1 MAVEP
6 SANIKAR
13 LYQILSFFT
22 QRDKF
27 KAALITLVHIG
38 LTILDLV
45 GIALI
50 GLLAAMAIR
59 GVSSTNTTSRLDL
72 ILTNIG
78 LQNSSLQAKAMVVGG
93 VAAIALILRT
103 MASMYLNRKTMKFLS
118 VKGNQI
124 SREIVSRLFKSDY
137 LTLQRINRQ
146 DIIYTLTSGVTT
158 MTVGVIGVGISAIS
172 DIFTLFII
180 IGGLIFVDPVMAVLC
195 ALIFGLLGFA
205 LYLSVQKKAI
215 ELGKKDTELSIAIA
229 NESINAISLYRELN
243 LRGNLDEY
251 ELNIHANRQKLTNT
265 VVSVTF
271 MPFVSKYMM
280 EIAIVVSA
288 ILVSAIQFTRNDAIH
303 AIATLSIFMA
313 ASSRIAPAAMRL
325 QQSLVLLRG
334 NLSMVNRSLDL
345 ISQLE
350 KVKITQTDILKPLEF
365 TPSIKAINA
374 TFRYEQ
380 NLSAGFSNINIEISP
395 GSIVGVVGPSG
406 AGKTTFTQAVI
417 GMYPLT
423 EGKLLVSGVSAEKAF
438 KIWPGEI
445 AYVPQNL
452 ELLDRTLAENISL
465 STNSSTWNL
474 EKLSEIIQECGL
486 RDYFDALPNGFNTV
500 IGGANT
506 QLSGGQLQRLA
517 IARAMYTT
525 PKLLVLDE
533 ATSALD
539 SQTEKF
545 VTDSIRAMR
554 EVYGTTV
561 ILVAHRLATLLNCDK
576 IFYFELGKV
585 VYSGTF
591 EEVKK
596 NVPDFEYQA
605 KLMGL

>member
-1 MAVEP
+1 MAVD
-6 SANIKAR
+6 SGADIKAR
-13 LYQILSFFT
+13 LSQILSFFT
-22 QRDKF
+22 RRDKLR
-27 KAALITLVHIG
+27 ASLITLVQIG
-38 LTILDLV
+38 LTILDLA

-50 GLLAAMAIR
+50 GLLAAVAIR
-59 GVSSTNTTSRLDL
+59 GVSSSNTTSRLDL

-78 LQNSSLQAKAMVVGG
+78 LENSSLQTKAIVVGG
-93 VAAIALILRT
+93 AAAIALIFRT
-103 MASMYLNRKTMKFLS
+103 VASMYLNRKTMKFLS
-118 VKGNQI
+118 LKGNQI
-124 SREIVSRLFKSDY
+124 SREIVARLFRSNY
-137 LTLQRINRQ
+137 LTIQRINRQ

-172 DIFTLFII
+172 DIFTLLII
-180 IGGLIFVDPVMAVLC
+180 IGGLVFVDPVMAILC
-195 ALIFGLLGFA
+195 TLIFCLLGIA
-205 LYLSVQKKAI
+205 LYVNVQRKAI
-215 ELGKKDTELSIAIA
+215 DLGKQDTQLSIGIA
-229 NESINAISLYRELN
+229 NQSTNAISLYRELN
-243 LRGNLDEY
+243 LRGNLSEY
-251 ELNIHANRQKLTNT
+251 ELNIHASRQKLTNT

-271 MPFVSKYMM
+271 MPFVSKYLM
-280 EIAIVVSA
+280 EIAVVVSA
-288 ILVSAIQFTRNDAIH
+288 ILVSAVQFTRNDAIH
-303 AIATLSIFMA
+303 AIATLSIFLA

-334 NLSMVNRSLDL
+334 NLSMVSRSLEL
-345 ISQLE
+345 ISHLD
-350 KVKITQTDILKPLEF
+350 KINSNQVEIPKARKF
-365 TPSIKAINA
+365 IPSVQARNA
-374 TFRYEQ
+374 TFKYEK
-380 NLSAGFSNINIEISP
+380 NLTAGFSNINLEIPP

-423 EGKLLVSGVSAEKAF
+423 EGELLVSGVSAELAF

-445 AYVPQNL
+445 SYVPQNL

-465 STNSSTWNL
+465 SPNSSAWNMQ
-474 EKLSEIIQECGL
+474 KLAGIIQECGL
-486 RDYFDALPNGFNTV
+486 NDYFASLPEGFNTV

-539 SQTEKF
+539 GQTEKF

-554 EVYGTTV
+554 ELHGTTV

-576 IFYFELGKV
+576 IFYFE
-585 VYSGTF
+585 SGQVIYAGNF

-596 NVPDFEYQA
+596 NVPNFASQA